1 MPFIETEFKELMI
14 FEPRVFADSRGYF
27 FESFNK
33 QSFTAAGIN
42 NEFVQDNES
51 RSQRG
56 VLRGLHYQLNPMAQS
71 KLIRVVEGE
80 VLDVVVDIRV
90 GSPTYGRSFSLLVSA
105 ENKKQLFIPRG
116 FAHGFVV
123 LSDTC
128 IFQYK
133 CDNYYSKESEG
144 GIHFNDPQLN
154 IDWGFDVNNAVVSD
168 KDKVLPLFKDCKNNF
183 VYGG

>member
-1 MPFIETEFKELMI
+1 MPFIETGFKGLKI

-33 QSFTAAGIN
+33 IAFHEAGIDT
-42 NEFVQDNES
+42 EFVQDNES

-56 VLRGLHYQLNPMAQS
+56 VLRGLHYQLNPMAQA

-90 GSPTYGRSFSLLVSA
+90 GSPTYGKHFSLLVSA
-105 ENKKQLFIPRG
+105 ENKKQLFIPHG

-123 LSDTC
+123 LSESC

-144 GIHFNDPQLN
+144 GIHFNDPALN
-154 IDWGFDVNNAVVSD
+154 IEWGGDLNNVLVSD
-168 KDKVLPLFKDCKNNF
+168 KDKVLPLFKDCKTTF
-183 VYGG
+183 VFE

>member
-1 MPFIETEFKELMI
+1 MPFIDTEFKGLKI

-33 QSFTAAGIN
+33 QMFAEVGIN
-42 NEFVQDNES
+42 TEFVQDNES
-51 RSQRG
+51 QSQRG
-56 VLRGLHYQLNPMAQS
+56 VLRGLHYQLNPMAQA

-80 VLDVVVDIRV
+80 VLDVVVDIRA
-90 GSPTYGRSFSLLVSA
+90 GSPTYGKSFSLRVSA

-116 FAHGFVV
+116 FAHGFLV
-123 LSDTC
+123 LSETC

-154 IDWGFDVNNAVVSD
+154 INWDYDLNNAIVSD
-168 KDKVLPLFKDCKNNF
+168 KDKVLPAFKDCKNTF
-183 VYGG
+183 VFE

>member
-1 MPFIETEFKELMI
+1 MPFVETGFKGLTV
-14 FEPRVFADSRGYF
+14 FEPRVFADNRGYF

-33 QSFTAAGIN
+33 KAFEDAGIN
-42 NEFVQDNES
+42 CEFVQDNES
-51 RSQRG
+51 CSQRG
-56 VLRGLHYQLNPMAQS
+56 VLRGLHYQLGEMAQA

-90 GSPTYGRSFSLLVSA
+90 GSPTYGKSFSIIVSA

-123 LSDTC
+123 NSESC

-144 GIHFNDPQLN
+144 GIHYNDPALGIN
-154 IDWGFDVNNAVVSD
+154 WGLDLNNAIVSD
-168 KDKVLPLFKDCKNNF
+168 KDKVLPLFKDCKNSF
-183 VYGG
+183 VF

>member
-1 MPFIETEFKELMI
+1 MPFIETGFKGLKI

-27 FESFNK
+27 FESYNK
-33 QSFTAAGIN
+33 KSFKDAGI
-42 NEFVQDNES
+42 EADFVQDNES

-56 VLRGLHYQLNPMAQS
+56 VLRGLHYQLGAMAQA

-90 GSPTYGRSFSLLVSA
+90 GSPTYGKNFGLVVSA

-116 FAHGFVV
+116 FAHGFLV

-144 GIHFNDPQLN
+144 GIHYNDPALT
-154 IDWGFDVNNAVVSD
+154 IDWGTDVSNALVSE
-168 KDKVLPLFKDCKNNF
+168 KDMVLPPLKNCLNSF
-183 VYGG
+183 VFE

>member
-1 MPFIETEFKELMI
+1 MPFIETGFKGLKI

-27 FESFNK
+27 FESYNK
-33 QSFTAAGIN
+33 KSFKDAGI
-42 NEFVQDNES
+42 EADFVQDNES

-56 VLRGLHYQLNPMAQS
+56 VLRGLHYQLGAMAQA

-90 GSPTYGRSFSLLVSA
+90 GSPTYGKNFGLVVSA

-116 FAHGFVV
+116 FAHGFLV

-144 GIHFNDPQLN
+144 GIHYNDPALT
-154 IDWGFDVNNAVVSD
+154 IDWGTDVSNALVSENYM
-168 KDKVLPLFKDCKNNF
+168 VLPPLKNCLNSF
-183 VYGG
+183 VFE

>member
-1 MPFIETEFKELMI
+1 MPFIETEFKGLKI
-14 FEPRVFADSRGYF
+14 FEPNVFADSRGYF

-33 QSFTAAGIN
+33 QSFEKAGIVT
-42 NEFVQDNES
+42 EFVQDNES

-56 VLRGLHYQLNPMAQS
+56 VLRGLHYQLAPMAQA

-80 VLDVVVDIRV
+80 VLDVVVDIRS

-116 FAHGFVV
+116 FAHGFLVTTH
-123 LSDTC
+123 TC

-133 CDNYYSKESEG
+133 CDNYYSKECEG
-144 GIHFNDPQLN
+144 GIHYNDPELN
-154 IDWGFDVNNAVVSD
+154 IDWGYDLNNAIVSD
-168 KDKVLPLFKDCKNNF
+168 KDRVLPAFKDCKNNF
-183 VYGG
+183 VFE